1 MYHRKLLADNAQR
14 NQDFAN
20 FVGASMQEMAQRQP
34 HVTYNVFTGGQ
45 PPPPPPS
52 PTAIQVQ
59 PTQQLEAL
67 QRTLEREREQSK
79 LKLHEV
85 TASTQQSVNQQMME
99 MQGRV
104 MRAEEIARSAAAAST
119 DEIRASR
126 GTRAWNEAL
135 AEELR
140 AAKREVQNMQE
151 EKRAFFEQQMANEV
165 EKASRKAATTENTE
179 KKKKEGHLCNRRS
192 L

>member
-1 MYHRKLLADNAQR
+1 
-14 NQDFAN
+14 
-20 FVGASMQEMAQRQP
+20 MQQAAQRQP

-52 PTAIQVQ
+52 PTATQVQ

-67 QRTLEREREQSK
+67 QRRLEQEREQSQ

-85 TASTQQSVNQQMME
+85 TASTQQTVNQQMME
-99 MQGRV
+99 LQGRV

-119 DEIRASR
+119 DEIRANR

-140 AAKREVQNMQE
+140 SAKRQVLSMQD
-151 EKRAFFEQQMANEV
+151 EKKAFFEQQMANEI
-165 EKASRKAATTENTE
+165 EKGARKSEVASSSAPPETRC
-179 KKKKEGHLCNRRS
+179 LS
-192 L
+192 SVS